1 MHNPDYGEKRT
12 LKTLDSTHHSAF
24 HQAGNRAN
32 QERTHGQQHALVLA
46 AHGSRRNTQAN
57 TLVDGHVGR
66 LKDVYRFPT
75 VKAAFNQGTP
85 HYSEVLDSL
94 TVNSVTIVPL
104 FSSDG
109 YFSRT
114 VLPRELSLN
123 RRYSQIRLRL
133 TEAVGTHARI
143 PALAQRRIL
152 ELLRHFQ
159 LEAQQT
165 SLIVV
170 GHGSQLHPT
179 SSASTHLLVDYLR
192 KAKVC
197 QEVQAAFLDESPFLE
212 DVSGQVLQP
221 EVVVFP
227 FFIGDSYHVLQ
238 DIPRRAGFPELAG
251 SSFPAQRRR
260 GSKHVTIDRALGV
273 DPEITAL
280 IAALAAP
287 GLAQAENGVSS

>member
-1 MHNPDYGEKRT
+1 ME
-12 LKTLDSTHHSAF
+12 STHPSDF
-24 HQAGNRAN
+24 HQAGNRAKQGN
-32 QERTHGQQHALVLA
+32 NHGQQHALVLA

-57 TLVDGHVGR
+57 SLVYGHVGR
-66 LKDVYRFPT
+66 LKEVYRFPT
-75 VKAAFNQGTP
+75 VTAAFQQGTP
-85 HYSEVLDSL
+85 QFGEVLDSL
-94 TVNSVTIVPL
+94 TVNSVTVVPL

-123 RRYSQIRLRL
+123 HRYSQIRLRL
-133 TEAVGTHARI
+133 TESVGTHARI

-170 GHGSQLHPT
+170 GHGSQLHPK
-179 SSASTHLLVDYLR
+179 SSQSTHLLVDYLR
-192 KAKVC
+192 ETQVC
-197 QEVQAAFLDESPFLE
+197 QEVQAAFLDEPPFLE

-227 FFIGDSYHVLQ
+227 FFIGESCHVLQ

-251 SSFPAQRRR
+251 CSFPAQRRR
-260 GSKHVTIDRALGV
+260 GRQRVTIDRALGV

-287 GLAQAENGVSS
+287 GLGQAEEGVSS

>member
-1 MHNPDYGEKRT
+1 
-12 LKTLDSTHHSAF
+12 LKTLNSTHPSALL
-24 HQAGNRAN
+24 QAGTRAN
-32 QERTHGQQHALVLA
+32 QGGGHGQPHALVLA

-57 TLVDGHVGR
+57 TLVYGHVER
-66 LKDVYRFPT
+66 LKEVYHFPT
-75 VKAAFNQGTP
+75 VKAAFKQGTP
-85 HYSEVLDSL
+85 HFGEVLDSL
-94 TVNSVTIVPL
+94 TVNSVTVVPF

-123 RRYSQIRLRL
+123 RRYSQIHLHL

-170 GHGSQLHPT
+170 GHGSPLHPK
-179 SSASTHLLVDYLR
+179 SSQSTHLLVDYLR

-251 SSFPAQRRR
+251 SSFPVQSRR
-260 GSKHVTIDRALGV
+260 GSQRVTIDRALGV
-273 DPEITAL
+273 DREITAL

-287 GLAQAENGVSS
+287 GLGQAENGVSS

>member
-1 MHNPDYGEKRT
+1 M
-12 LKTLDSTHHSAF
+12 LKTLNSTQTAVF
-24 HQAGNRAN
+24 KLAGSRVS
-32 QERTHGQQHALVLA
+32 QGKTRGQQHALILA

-57 TLVDGHVGR
+57 TLVYQHVAR
-66 LKDVYRFPT
+66 LKDIYGFPT

-85 HYSEVLDSL
+85 HYGEVLDSL
-94 TVNSVTIVPL
+94 TVNSVTVVPL

-123 RRYSQIRLRL
+123 RRYSQIRLHL
-133 TEAVGTHARI
+133 TESVGTQAQI
-143 PALAQRRIL
+143 PALAHRRIL

-159 LEAQQT
+159 LKAQQT

-170 GHGSQLHPT
+170 GHGSQLHPA
-179 SSASTHLLVDYLR
+179 SSESTHLLVDHLR

-212 DVSGQVLQP
+212 DVSGQVLQS

-238 DIPRRAGFPELAG
+238 DIPSRAGFPELAG

-260 GSKHVTIDRALGV
+260 GSQRVTIDRAWGV
-273 DPEITAL
+273 DPAITAL

-287 GLAQAENGVSS
+287 GWAQAENGVSS

>member
-1 MHNPDYGEKRT
+1 MT
-12 LKTLDSTHHSAF
+12 TLDST
-24 HQAGNRAN
+24 QGKR
-32 QERTHGQQHALVLA
+32 HGQHHALVLA
-46 AHGSRRNTQAN
+46 AHGSRRSTQASS
-57 TLVDGHVGR
+57 LVSGHVER
-66 LKDVYRFPT
+66 LKDVYAFPT
-75 VKAAFNQGTP
+75 VRAAFQQGTP
-85 HYSEVLDSL
+85 QFAEVLDSL
-94 TVNSVTIVPL
+94 TVNSVTVVPL

-133 TEAVGTHARI
+133 TQSVGTHARI

-170 GHGSQLHPT
+170 GHGSQRHPT
-179 SSASTHLLVDYLR
+179 SSQSTHLLVDHLR
-192 KAKVC
+192 EAKVC

-227 FFIGDSYHVLQ
+227 FFIGESFHVLQ
-238 DIPRRAGFPELAG
+238 DIPRRAGCPELAG

-260 GSKHVTIDRALGV
+260 GRQRVTIDRALGV

-287 GLAQAENGVSS
+287 ELAPGENGVSS